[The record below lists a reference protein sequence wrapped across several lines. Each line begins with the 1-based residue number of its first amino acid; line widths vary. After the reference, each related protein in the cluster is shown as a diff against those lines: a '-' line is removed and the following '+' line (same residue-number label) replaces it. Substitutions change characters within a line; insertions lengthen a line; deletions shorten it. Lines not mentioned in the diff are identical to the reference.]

1 MKRWIIGIALC
12 ASLGLGQAQIRAH
25 PDVEALIRLAAEAR
39 QQQRE
44 QDALNLYQQA
54 IETARTLNDRA
65 GEASARHNMGVALI
79 LMARPQQAIESLQ
92 SALPLWRELKNRFGE
107 ANSLHNL
114 GTAYADLG
122 KARESLAHYEQ
133 ALAIRQQLGHQ
144 PSIAATLQ
152 GIGSVYYAMR
162 DLQTAQRYFEQALA
176 LYRERG
182 DKAGEADTL
191 RYMGNLLYVSGQWQK
206 ALSAYE
212 QSYTL
217 YREANNGEGQAT
229 TLAGMG
235 ALFLDVGQ
243 PELALGYYLEV
254 LELRQQEGKQKKALI
269 AARLGVGHLYSMLDD
284 HENARKEYE
293 QALALS
299 QEIGDKRAE
308 AAALTALANTQARLQ
323 PTQPAQAEAL
333 YRQALFAAQATD
345 DKMGQANTQLQL
357 GVLYAGINRGEEAIQ
372 CFEKALALYRELGDR
387 RGEMIA
393 LSNLGATY
401 VNRGEKSKGADYYLQ
416 AVNLAERLR
425 ESLSALT
432 EGKMAFQQNRHA
444 LYARTI
450 SLLLSLNRL
459 EEAFTLTQKAK
470 ARVMTDLIGMGRVD
484 LASYLTHEEREQERV
499 LRYQLDRASQNLLAA
514 RANPNTDPAL
524 IEQLRAVAQQAEREW
539 QAFMDSLYA
548 RYPALM
554 RQHALRIPSLEE
566 IARSLPP
573 DTTLLEYLH
582 LQPSLQDGLSY
593 LLILCLTNE
602 RGKPHL
608 SARLMPLEN
617 IPLMVRTESFALSCA
632 VPTGQYQQEAQAMHR
647 LLIAPV
653 ESQITNKKRLILC
666 PDSTLWDV
674 PFQSLYNGKG
684 FLLDRYELIYAP
696 SATVA
701 MLLRELRTAANRPR
715 PEREMLVV
723 ANPQFGMLA
732 MASPNEAR
740 PLTAG
745 SRPLTTGSRPITTG
759 SRPLT
764 TGARPLTTGA
774 RPLTT
779 GARPLTTGARPLTT
793 GARDITGE
801 WLAEVGIRVEPLPGT
816 EQEARQIVQLFP
828 QATLLTQRDVQE
840 ATLKAIIGQYR
851 YVHLATHGYFS
862 DAAPLQSGLLLA
874 EPTADAGEDGIL
886 TARELME
893 LSLSAEMVVLSACET
908 ARGLA
913 RPGEGTIGMVWALTV
928 SSVPTQVLSQWKVSD
943 ESTAMLMTDYYEAL
957 RAGQSPAAAL
967 REATLALRQQKRF
980 QHPYYWAPFICIS
993 SW

>member
-1 MKRWIIGIALC
+1 MKMKRWIIGVALW
-12 ASLGLGQAQIRAH
+12 ASLGLVQAQIRAH
-25 PDVEALIRLAAEAR
+25 PDVDALIQRATEAR

-44 QDALNLYQQA
+44 QEALRLYQQA
-54 IETARTLNDRA
+54 IETARALHDRA
-65 GEASARHNMGVALI
+65 GEASAHHNMGVALI
-79 LMARPQQAIESLQ
+79 LMGRPQQAIESLQ
-92 SALPLWRELKNRFGE
+92 SALSLWRDLKNRFGE

-114 GTAYADLG
+114 GTAYANLG
-122 KARESLAHYEQ
+122 KARDALGYYEQ

-144 PSIAATLQ
+144 AGIAATLQ

-182 DKAGEADTL
+182 DKVGEADTL

-206 ALSAYE
+206 ALAAYE
-212 QSYTL
+212 QSYAL
-217 YREANNGEGQAT
+217 YREANNLEGQAT

-235 ALFLDVGQ
+235 ALFLDMGQ
-243 PELALGYYLEV
+243 PELALGYYLQV
-254 LELRQQEGKQKKALI
+254 LELRQQAGRQPKAVI
-269 AARLGVGHLYSMLDD
+269 AAHLGVGHLYSMLGDD
-284 HENARKEYE
+284 ENAQKEYQ

-299 QEIGDKRAE
+299 REIGDKHAE
-308 AAALTALANTQARLQ
+308 TAALTALANTQARRL
-323 PTQPAQAEAL
+323 PTQAESL
-333 YRQALFAAQATD
+333 YRQALLVAQATSD
-345 DKMGQANTQLQL
+345 QMGQANALLQL
-357 GVLYAGINRGEEAIQ
+357 GVLYAGLNRGEEAIR
-372 CFEKALALYRELGDR
+372 CFEKALTLYRALGDR
-387 RGEMIA
+387 RGEMVA
-393 LSNLGATY
+393 LSNLGAAY

-416 AVNLAERLR
+416 AIDLAERLR

-459 EEAFTLTQKAK
+459 EEAFTLAQKAK
-470 ARVMTDLIGMGRVD
+470 ARTMTDLMGSGRVN
-484 LASYLTHEEREQERV
+484 LAPYLTAEEREQERV

-514 RANPNTDPAL
+514 RANPDTDPAL
-524 IEQLRAVAQQAEREW
+524 IEQLRTVAQQAEREW
-539 QAFMDSLYA
+539 QVFMDSLYA
-548 RYPALM
+548 RYPALK
-554 RQHALRIPSLEE
+554 RQYALQIPSLEE
-566 IARSLPP
+566 IARSLSP
-573 DTTLLEYLH
+573 DTALLEYLH
-582 LQPSLQDGLSY
+582 LQPSVQSDLSY
-593 LLILCLTNE
+593 VLIFCLTNE
-602 RGKPHL
+602 RGKPQL
-608 SARLMPLEN
+608 SARLVPLEQT
-617 IPLMVRTESFALSCA
+617 PLAERTESFVLSCA
-632 VPTGQYQQEAQAMHR
+632 VPTGDYVQAAQAMYR

-653 ESQITNKKRLILC
+653 ESQIANKKRLILC

-674 PFQSLYNGKG
+674 PFQALHNGKR
-684 FLLDRYELIYAP
+684 FLLEQYELIYAP

-701 MLLRELRTAANRPR
+701 MLLRELRMAANRPR

-732 MASPNEAR
+732 MATANEAR

-745 SRPLTTGSRPITTG
+745 SRPLTTGSRPLTTG

-793 GARDITGE
+793 GARNITGE
-801 WLAEVGIRVEPLPGT
+801 WLAEVGIRVESLPGT
-816 EQEARQIVQLFP
+816 EQEAQEIAQLFP
-828 QATLLTQRDVQE
+828 QATLLTQRDAQE
-840 ATLKAIIGQYR
+840 ATLKAILGQYR

-874 EPTADAGEDGIL
+874 EPTADSGEDGIL

-908 ARGLA
+908 ARGQA
-913 RPGEGTIGMVWALTV
+913 RPGEGAIGMVWALTV
-928 SSVPTQVLSQWKVSD
+928 SGVPTQVLSQWKVSD
-943 ESTAMLMTDYYEAL
+943 ESTAMLMSHYYQSL

-967 REATLALRQQKRF
+967 RAAALMLKQQSRF